1 LNTSFER
8 LAQKVNTTQTNLMN
22 DILNEYL
29 NWSQFMVNHESP
41 FLTFGSR
48 TAVALIES
56 VEDAALEK
64 IIKEISNEEAIDFVK
79 FRWKRVNFRNIVRFL
94 DLSSLYANI
103 GSINVSLLNGNK
115 NNGNNDNTSNT
126 SRNQNQY
133 DNKYMIAPNNETIEY
148 EIAVRHHLGKPWS
161 KFLAIYISNIF
172 TSSIPSVEARCEVSN
187 ISCFVYL
194 KMQPAR

>member
-115 NNGNNDNTSNT
+115 NNGNN
-126 SRNQNQY
+126 SRSI
-133 DNKYMIAPNNETIEY
+133 DD
-148 EIAVRHHLGKPWS
+148 
-161 KFLAIYISNIF
+161 FLAKKF
-172 TSSIPSVEARCEVSN
+172 WDSSG
-187 ISCFVYL
+187 
-194 KMQPAR
+194 

>member
-64 IIKEISNEEAIDFVK
+64 IIKEISNV
-79 FRWKRVNFRNIVRFL
+79 
-94 DLSSLYANI
+94 
-103 GSINVSLLNGNK
+103 
-115 NNGNNDNTSNT
+115 
-126 SRNQNQY
+126 
-133 DNKYMIAPNNETIEY
+133 
-148 EIAVRHHLGKPWS
+148 
-161 KFLAIYISNIF
+161 F